1 MTDSQQEFEDRLRRV
16 LDHAARQLPVRAVD
30 WQDPPPARHERGM
43 PALGSI
49 ATLLAAATA
58 IAIAVLALVVLKHG
72 SSGHPS
78 ASQPG
83 ASPHHGRAQPPAGHG
98 PLLPAHPSR
107 AQRQDLHYLTRAM
120 STVARD
126 DPPCARQ
133 PLSRP
138 SSRVREGAPSPALLA
153 ILGVLRRRAKPTD
166 ALPGRQLLAEGT
178 LARSRG
184 IYVHSI
190 RRARVQDG
198 IGYYIAP
205 VANANPLSA
214 IPARCYAE
222 QRAALRRELP
232 RVPERLRAGVLAL
245 EPRFVDQQ
253 RYDLRPQP
261 GVCLLALREQG
272 REQGGGGISCDLTI
286 STIKHGSVGTFQ
298 GQPSAGGGVIYG
310 VVPDRVAT
318 VTLYLPGRVVTGR
331 VTANVYIV
339 RYPGRSLNGF
349 QHQTIW
355 RSADGRIIKT
365 IRNP

>member
-1 MTDSQQEFEDRLRRV
+1 MTDSQQELEDRLRRV
-16 LDHAARQLPVRAVD
+16 LDHAARHLPVRAVD
-30 WQDPPPARHERGM
+30 WQDPPSARRERGM

-83 ASPHHGRAQPPAGHG
+83 ASPHHGRAQPPAGYG
-98 PLLPAHPSR
+98 PLLPPHPSR
-107 AQRQDLHYLTRAM
+107 RQRQDLHYLTRAM
-120 STVARD
+120 STAARD
-126 DPPCARQ
+126 YPACARQ
-133 PLSRP
+133 PSSRP
-138 SSRVREGAPSPALLA
+138 SSGVREGAPSPALLA
-153 ILGVLRRRAKPTD
+153 ILGVLRRPAKPTD
-166 ALPGRQLLAEGT
+166 ALPGRRLPAEEI
-178 LARSRG
+178 LARARG

-190 RRARVQDG
+190 RRARVRDG

-222 QRAALRRELP
+222 QRTALRRELP
-232 RVPERLRAGVLAL
+232 RAPKRLRAPILAL

-261 GVCLLALREQG
+261 GVCLLALRKQG
-272 REQGGGGISCDLTI
+272 AGGISCNLTI
-286 STIKHGSVGTFQ
+286 STIKRGSVGTFQ

-310 VVPDRVAT
+310 VVPDGVAT

-339 RYPGRSLNGF
+339 RYPGRLLNGF
-349 QHQTIW
+349 QHLTIW
-355 RSADGRIIKT
+355 RSANSKIIKT
-365 IRNP
+365 IHNP